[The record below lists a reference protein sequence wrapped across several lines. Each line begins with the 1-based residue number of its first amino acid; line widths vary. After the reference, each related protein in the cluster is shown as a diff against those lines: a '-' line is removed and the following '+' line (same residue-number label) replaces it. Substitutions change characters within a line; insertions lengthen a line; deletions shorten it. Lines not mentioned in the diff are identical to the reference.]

1 MKIQEFRDKPS
12 DELRADLGN
21 FRRELFNLRFQ
32 SATEQIENPS
42 HIRET
47 RRAIAR
53 VLTVLRERKSEAAV
67 GGKA

>member
-1 MKIQEFRDKPS
+1 MKISEFRDKPS
-12 DELRADLGN
+12 EELRADLVN

-42 HIRET
+42 QIRET

-53 VLTVLRERKSEAAV
+53 VLTVLRERESVAGV

>member
-1 MKIQEFRDKPS
+1 VRIKEYRDKPS
-12 DELRADLGN
+12 DELRADLDN

-42 HIRET
+42 QIRET

-53 VLTVLRERKSEAAV
+53 VMTVLRERESNAGA

>member
-1 MKIQEFRDKPS
+1 MKIGEFRDKPG
-12 DELRADLGN
+12 DELRADLVN

-42 HIRET
+42 QIRET

-53 VLTVLRERKSEAAV
+53 VLTVLRERESAAGV

>member
-1 MKIQEFRDKPS
+1 MKIGEFRDKPA
-12 DELRADLGN
+12 DELRADLVN

-42 HIRET
+42 QIRET

-53 VLTVLRERKSEAAV
+53 VLTVLHERESASGV

>member
-1 MKIQEFRDKPS
+1 MRIREFRDKPN
-12 DELRADLGN
+12 DELKADLDN

-42 HIRET
+42 QIGET

-53 VLTVLRERKSEAAV
+53 ILTVLKEREAGAS
-67 GGKA
+67 GGRA